1 MDLTEKELLGLL
13 KVMVTIRHFELKL
26 AELFAQGR
34 IPGFVHLYVGQEAVA
49 TGACTTLRRDDYI
62 TSTHRGHGHCI
73 AKGGDLRKMMA
84 EIYGKEAGYC
94 KGKGGSMH
102 ISDLDIGILGANGIV
117 GGGLAIAPGA
127 GLSAKLRKTDQ
138 VTLCFFGDGASNQS
152 TFHEGI
158 NLSSVWRLPVI
169 FICENN
175 LYGISVCQTKHQNI
189 KDISNRA
196 QAYGIPGITID
207 GNDVLAVYEAVHE
220 AVGRAR
226 AGEGPTLI
234 ECKTYR
240 LRGHFEGD
248 PMAYRTKN
256 EMEEWAKKD
265 PIKRFRNKLLEM
277 KILTTRGFETMEE
290 EIRAT
295 IAETVKYAEE
305 CPHPTTEKL
314 LEDVFTP

>member
-1 MDLTEKELLGLL
+1 MELSAEQLVGLL
-13 KVMVTIRHFELKL
+13 RTMMTIRQFELKV
-26 AELFAQGR
+26 ADLFAQGR

-49 TGACTTLRRDDYI
+49 AGACATLRKDDYI

-73 AKGGDLRKMMA
+73 AKGGDLRRMMA
-84 EIYGKEAGYC
+84 EIYGKETGYC

-102 ISDLDIGILGANGIV
+102 ICDLDIGILGANGIV

-158 NLSSVWRLPVI
+158 NLASIWQLPVI

-175 LYGISVCQTKHQNI
+175 LYGISVCQSKHQRI
-189 KDISNRA
+189 KDISERA
-196 QAYGIPGITID
+196 KAYGIPGITVD
-207 GNDVLAVYEAVHE
+207 GNDVLAVYQAVKEAVE
-220 AVGRAR
+220 RAR
-226 AGEGPTLI
+226 RGEGPTLV

-248 PMAYRTKN
+248 PMTYRSKK
-256 EMEEWAKKD
+256 EMEEWAQKD
-265 PIKRFRNKLLEM
+265 PIKRFTNRLLERR
-277 KILTTRGFETMEE
+277 ILTLEDIKGLEE
-290 EIRAT
+290 EIAAQ
-295 IAETVKYAEE
+295 IEDAVQYAES
-305 CPHPTTEKL
+305 CPQPTLDSL
-314 LEDVFTP
+314 LNDIYAP

>member
-1 MDLTEKELLGLL
+1 MDLTDKDLLGLL
-13 KVMVTIRHFELKL
+13 KVMVTIRQFELKL

-34 IPGFVHLYVGQEAVA
+34 IPGFVHLYVGEEAVA
-49 TGACTTLRRDDYI
+49 AGACATLRKDDYI

-73 AKGGDLRKMMA
+73 AKGGNLRNMMA
-84 EIYGKEAGYC
+84 EIHGKEAGYC

-158 NLSSVWRLPVI
+158 NMASIWRLPVI

-175 LYGISVCQTKHQNI
+175 LYGISVSQSKHQNI
-189 KDISNRA
+189 RDISDRA
-196 QAYGIPGITID
+196 QAYGIPGVSID
-207 GNDVLAVYEAVHE
+207 GNDALAVYETVHE
-220 AVGRAR
+220 AVERAR
-226 AGEGPTLI
+226 AGQGPTLI

-240 LRGHFEGD
+240 MRGHFEGD
-248 PMAYRTKN
+248 PMAYRTKK
-256 EMEEWAKKD
+256 EMDGWAKKD
-265 PIKRFRNKLLEM
+265 PIKRFKNRLLEM
-277 KILTTRGFETMEE
+277 KILTLKDFETIEE
-290 EIRAT
+290 EIKASINDAT
-295 IAETVKYAEE
+295 KYAEE
-305 CPHPTTEKL
+305 CPQPTVENL